1 MSISSDVA
9 QFRRQIL
16 TLRVKN
22 VEFKHFVPE
31 ERLASVV
38 TKERVAQI
46 VSQLVP
52 LESKDEVISFIIN
65 GARKVFSI
73 LILIDYV
80 SHISRFIA
88 RDQMQRRPIDN
99 LLPLHTIALRNTLD
113 DEIVVTQFYEKQWE
127 FCAPVFSREIMPRA
141 LEVPTVLPYL
151 SDSPLASGAYG
162 IVRKIIIHHCHRPDE
177 YANTEE
183 ASIPRRRSLFLLM
196 YRSS

>member
-1 MSISSDVA
+1 MTVSADVA
-9 QFRRQIL
+9 QLRRRIL
-16 TLRVKN
+16 TLRVEN

-52 LESKDEVISFIIN
+52 LESKNEVIRFIIN

-80 SHISRFIA
+80 CHISRFIT

-99 LLPLHTIALRNTLD
+99 LLPLHTNALRNTLD

-151 SDSPLASGAYG
+151 SDTLLASGASG
-162 IVRKIIIHHCHRPDE
+162 IVHKITIHHSHRPDG
-177 YANTEE
+177 YDNTEE
-183 ASIPRRRSLFLLM
+183 ASIPRPRNLFLLM
-196 YRSS
+196 QRSS